1 MRGAGIYVV
10 RKGIDAA
17 PEPASGAPN
26 PPAAVVGSRGAR
38 SFSHPTYSSR
48 KGVCVAQKCMCCEK
62 EHRQPRSPPAGAQSP
77 PAAVVRF
84 RCEGSLPQPKCTVP
98 KGVCAAQNYMRPSKR
113 EYHSNEFGRH
123 EVVTPLSP
131 PHGGRRLSG
140 HGPGAPISRKG
151 RGLERQRVT
160 APLAVSNVTDRM
172 PGVPCGAT
180 HSTATSSSGF
190 STGSPSHSVTREAEP
205 AMVRQLILRLLW

>member
-1 MRGAGIYVV
+1 MQACGMDRPLRARQPSTAVVPFAARVPFRTPHTRREKEYAWRRNICGAKRNRCSAGTSQ
-10 RKGIDAA
+10 RSTK
-17 PEPASGAPN
+17 PASRRRTFSMRRF
-26 PPAAVVGSRGAR
+26 PAAAKV
-38 SFSHPTYSSR
+38 H
-48 KGVCVAQKCMCCEK
+48 
-62 EHRQPRSPPAGAQSP
+62 GAQRSMCG
-77 PAAVVRF
+77 A
-84 RCEGSLPQPKCTVP
+84 ELL
-98 KGVCAAQNYMRPSKR
+98 RPSKR
-113 EYHSNEFGRH
+113 ECHSNEFGRH